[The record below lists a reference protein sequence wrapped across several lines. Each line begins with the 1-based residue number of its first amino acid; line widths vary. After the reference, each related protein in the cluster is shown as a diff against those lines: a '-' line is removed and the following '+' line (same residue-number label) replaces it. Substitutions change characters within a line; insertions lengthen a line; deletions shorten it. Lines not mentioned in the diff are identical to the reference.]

1 MPQRHRG
8 RDNNCPLLLALLLS
22 CSVSPSLCGGLHL
35 EDLFVAELAVVDAA
49 IGSYSADLQARGL
62 FHCLT
67 GPANFL
73 RPKALSYIRGN
84 IRPRRCGIG
93 TRHVAAMSGERCLG
107 PVVEDALCSDGLELL
122 RALAYQPNHLGAR
135 FIIEPPAGENLGDLL
150 AKLAVAF

>member
-8 RDNNCPLLLALLLS
+8 TDNNCPLLLALLLS

-49 IGSYSADLQARGL
+49 IGSCSAGLQARGL

-67 GPANFL
+67 GSANFL

-84 IRPRRCGIG
+84 IRPRRCTI
-93 TRHVAAMSGERCLG
+93 
-107 PVVEDALCSDGLELL
+107 
-122 RALAYQPNHLGAR
+122 GAR
-135 FIIEPPAGENLGDLL
+135 RATAMRSE
-150 AKLAVAF
+150 